1 MRGVFSI
8 SGEKILML
16 GLFLTPFTSLR
27 FGFAGPGEILILFA
41 TMIAIFSGGFLI
53 RIDSRLRIFYNF
65 WIIFLSVSILGLYFN
80 NFFSYIP
87 SGTIESMVFD
97 LFSYKILI

>member
-80 NFFSYIP
+80 NFFLHSEWDYRID
-87 SGTIESMVFD
+87 GI
-97 LFSYKILI
+97 